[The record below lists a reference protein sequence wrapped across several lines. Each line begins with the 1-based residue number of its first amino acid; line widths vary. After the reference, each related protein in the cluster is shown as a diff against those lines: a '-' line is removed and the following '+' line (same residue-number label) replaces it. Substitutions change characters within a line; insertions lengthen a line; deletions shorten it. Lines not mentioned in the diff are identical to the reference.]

1 MMLHVYFN
9 AFQDTKCGENCDC
22 DVPSN
27 SRNELISLPRLEV
40 AEFQGFRGH
49 DHEMDFLKLLF
60 GSTPSLKMM
69 SVQHF
74 NEVSIVW
81 GAC

>member
-1 MMLHVYFN
+1 M
-9 AFQDTKCGENCDC
+9 
-22 DVPSN
+22 
-27 SRNELISLPRLEV
+27 

-74 NEVSIVW
+74 NKVSIVR
-81 GAC
+81 GAYQKLHNMFSANASVSFSFS